1 MPKEVINPEG
11 LFKPEAY
18 SQVVRAGNL
27 VFLAG
32 QTPRDATGAVVG
44 KDDTEVQA
52 VQVFENIRT
61 GLASVGATM
70 DDILHMRTYLT
81 DGVNREVLGQVRRR
95 YFPGAPPAST
105 LLIVKGLA
113 NPDYL
118 LEIEVVAAL
127 E

>member
-1 MPKEVINPEG
+1 MPKEVLNPDG

-32 QTPRDATGAVVG
+32 QTPRDVTGAVVG
-44 KDDTEVQA
+44 KGDTEVQA
-52 VQVFENIRT
+52 VQVFENIRN
-61 GLASVGATM
+61 M
-70 DDILHMRTYLT
+70 EDIVHMRTYLT
-81 DGVNREVLGQVRRR
+81 DGVNREVLGQVRRC
-95 YFPGAPPAST
+95 YFNGPPPPST

-118 LEIEVVAAL
+118 LEIEVVAVL
-127 E
+127 D